1 MMIVKPRTE
10 DKSTLTETLQVTE
23 LAESKSFAKDSFGS
37 KETENEEPAEGKTW
51 LFRHNKI
58 INVPFTTALYLKIAE
73 VLCSFFFFSSSFM
86 DTTSAAVL
94 LKQQHSFHAV
104 FET

>member
-73 VLCSFFFFSSSFM
+73 VLCSFFFFFFYGHNFRSSSSEA
-86 DTTSAAVL
+86 TTQFL
-94 LKQQHSFHAV
+94 RGF
-104 FET
+104 